1 MRINKTYLLATVLLL
16 ITEILIATYLKTGFI
31 RHTFGDYLATIL
43 IYCFVKS
50 FIEIDSLKL
59 GIAVLILAFG
69 IEFLQLTNLLEI
81 LKLQDKYILKIILGT
96 TFEISDLVAYTL
108 GIITTLGIEFK
119 IKNS

>member
-1 MRINKTYLLATVLLL
+1 MRINKTYLSATVLLL

-50 FIEIDSLKL
+50 FIKTDSLKL

-69 IEFLQLTNLLEI
+69 IEFIQLTNLLEI
-81 LKLQDKYILKIILGT
+81 LNLQDKHILKIIVGT
-96 TFEISDLVAYTL
+96 TFEVSDLVAYTL
-108 GIITTLGIEFK
+108 GIITILGIEFK
-119 IKNS
+119 IKNL